1 MIVKRF
7 TVGPLGTNCYIVICE
22 DSKEAMV
29 IDPGIHED
37 EYETVLDRVIRDV
50 KVRYI
55 VNTHGHFDHI
65 MGNRV
70 LKEKTG
76 ASIMIHR
83 ADRAMLTDPSLNL
96 SWMLG
101 LRIVSPPTDIFL
113 EDGTTFAVGD
123 YRFKVIHT
131 PGHSRGSISILGDGI
146 VFTGDTLFAGSIGRT
161 DLPGSS
167 FNDLIRSLLDRL
179 MRLPD
184 ETKVYPGH
192 GPQSLIGVEKQNNPY
207 IRAARI

>member
-207 IRAARI
+207 IRAGRI

>member
-65 MGNRV
+65 MGNHV

-207 IRAARI
+207 IRAGRI

>member
-22 DSKEAMV
+22 DSKEAIV

>member
-76 ASIMIHR
+76 ASTMIHR

>member
-76 ASIMIHR
+76 ASIMIHC

-207 IRAARI
+207 IRAGRI